1 MKLDL
6 RLPIGLMFTIVGVL
20 LTGFGLISDAAI
32 YQRSLGDQRES
43 VVGAGAARVRRGDA
57 DAGAAGTTFALSR
70 PVEAYTLRNAHGL
83 ELRALTRGA
92 TITALT
98 APDRDGRLGNIVL
111 GHDTLDGYLTDTAYL
126 GAVVGRYANRIA
138 GARFTLDGREYRLAA
153 NDGPNHLHGGR
164 AGFDQVL
171 WRARPFRTARST
183 GLALSY
189 RSPDGE
195 EGYPGNLDV
204 RVRYALTDQDELVV
218 DFRATADAPTPV
230 NLTQHSYFNLGG
242 GADILDHLLW
252 IHADEMTPVD
262 ETLIPTG
269 ALAPVAGTPFDFSTL
284 TRIGDRIEADDVQLR
299 RAHGYD
305 HNFVLKRARGGLV
318 HAARLV
324 DPSSGRTL
332 DVHTT
337 EPGLQFYSGNFLK
350 GAHRPRSGLCL
361 ETQHFPDSPNQPR
374 FPSTIL
380 RPGATYRSRT
390 IFAFSITSLSP

>member
-1 MKLDL
+1 M
-6 RLPIGLMFTIVGVL
+6 
-20 LTGFGLISDAAI
+20 
-32 YQRSLGDQRES
+32 
-43 VVGAGAARVRRGDA
+43 
-57 DAGAAGTTFALSR
+57 
-70 PVEAYTLRNAHGL
+70 
-83 ELRALTRGA
+83 
-92 TITALT
+92 
-98 APDRDGRLGNIVL
+98 
-111 GHDTLDGYLTDTAYL
+111 
-126 GAVVGRYANRIA
+126 
-138 GARFTLDGREYRLAA
+138 
-153 NDGPNHLHGGR
+153 
-164 AGFDQVL
+164 L
-171 WRARPFRTARST
+171 WQARPFRTARST

-242 GADILDHLLW
+242 GAGILDHLLW

-299 RAHGYD
+299 RARGYD
-305 HNFVLKRARGGLV
+305 HNFVLKRGSSGLV

-380 RPGATYRSRT
+380 RPGTTYRSRT
-390 IFAFSITSLSP
+390 IFAFSVTSMSP